1 MKISTR
7 KGDKGKTRL
16 GDGKE
21 VFKDAK
27 FIETLG
33 EIDEFNSRLGEII
46 ALNKWLKK
54 EGILSEVQKKML
66 VAGAEIAEFKGCK
79 KISADDLKLLENEI
93 EKLEKKLPE
102 LKNFIIPGGNVVSAK
117 LHVARTLC
125 RKIERRIVAI
135 EKKKLARE
143 KRKSAINKN
152 LIPYFNR
159 LSDLI
164 FLLARKSNRPQG

>member
-7 KGDKGKTRL
+7 KGDKGKTQL
-16 GDGKE
+16 GSGKE
-21 VFKDAK
+21 VFKDD
-27 FIETLG
+27 FLVETLG
-33 EIDEFNSRLGEII
+33 EVDEFNSRLGEII
-46 ALNKWLKK
+46 ALNKRLKK
-54 EGILSEVQKKML
+54 DCVLYEIQKKML

-79 KISADDLKLLENEI
+79 KISAQDLEFLENEI

-125 RKIERRIVAI
+125 RKIERRIVAM
-135 EKKKLARE
+135 KK
-143 KRKSAINKN
+143 KN

-159 LSDLI
+159 LSDLL
-164 FLLARKSNRPQG
+164 FLIARDSN